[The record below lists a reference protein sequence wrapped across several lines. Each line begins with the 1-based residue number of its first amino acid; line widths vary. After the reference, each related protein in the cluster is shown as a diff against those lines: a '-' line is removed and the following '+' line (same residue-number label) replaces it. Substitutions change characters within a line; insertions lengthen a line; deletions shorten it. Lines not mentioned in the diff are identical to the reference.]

1 MYRVRT
7 IKTTSGATAVQVVE
21 YFKNQREIL
30 LHLDSASSEEELYQ
44 LLHLT
49 IHLNEIFLR
58 IKFK

>member
-30 LHLDSASSEEELYQ
+30 LHLGSASSEEELYQ